1 MEYYYTGTVNKMIPL
16 RIGTSVGDYV
26 KLREKQISAKMKTGQ
41 NSGANAGRVPNFLSE
56 AAKFNYASEFSDA
69 KHSEIAN
76 KMMFGMKLT
85 GDDMEY
91 LRTTNPDLYKKAVKL
106 KKERETH
113 AKRMKLRKTKEQV
126 HKTHLNKVTSLV
138 DEYNSAKNNNDA
150 EGARDACMKLNAV
163 NDEYFT
169 YTASAKFAKLPAN
182 DDELTKRRGKKGKV
196 SASSGFTGVVLELS
210 YVKNKTGEAKK
221 IASRGDK
228 A

>member
-1 MEYYYTGTVNKMIPL
+1 MLPL

-26 KLREKQISAKMKTGQ
+26 KLREKQINAQMKMGKSTK
-41 NSGANAGRVPNFLSE
+41 ANPGKAMNFLNE
-56 AAKFNYASEFSDA
+56 AAKFNYSSEFADA
-69 KHSEIAN
+69 KQGEIAN

-91 LRTTNPDLYKKAVKL
+91 LRATNPDLYKKAVKL

-113 AKRMKLRKTKEQV
+113 EKRMKLRKTKEQV
-126 HKTHLNKVTSLV
+126 HKMHLSKVTNLV
-138 DEYNSAKNNNDA
+138 DEYNSAKNNNDT

-182 DDELTKRRGKKGKV
+182 DDELKKRRGKKG
-196 SASSGFTGVVLELS
+196 SAGTPGSFTGVVLELS
-210 YVKNKTGEAKK
+210 YVKNKAEEAKK
-221 IASRGDK
+221 IASRGK
-228 A
+228 